1 MEMYSKLFYAKYCLS
16 NIFTIISDMEI
27 NFEKKRKKNHTVE
40 TIPKSYR
47 KIFETDATSICMTP
61 NTHIHARPLSCLG
74 TDTSI
79 KRKLQG

>member
-27 NFEKKRKKNHTVE
+27 NFEKKRKKKNTVE

-47 KIFETDATSICMTP
+47 KILETEATSIYMTP
-61 NTHIHARPLSCLG
+61 NTHIHDS
-74 TDTSI
+74 
-79 KRKLQG
+79 

>member
-27 NFEKKRKKNHTVE
+27 YLKKKKKHTVE

-47 KIFETDATSICMTP
+47 KILETEATSIYMTP
-61 NTHIHARPLSCLG
+61 NTHIHDS
-74 TDTSI
+74 
-79 KRKLQG
+79 